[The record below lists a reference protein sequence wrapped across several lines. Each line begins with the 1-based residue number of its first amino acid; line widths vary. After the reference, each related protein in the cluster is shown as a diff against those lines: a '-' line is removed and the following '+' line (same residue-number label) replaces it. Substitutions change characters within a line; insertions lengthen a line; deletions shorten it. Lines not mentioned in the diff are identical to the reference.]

1 MMTDERDLID
11 ILEASA
17 GMPVVVTETLA
28 RNVMLALVSG
38 TFAQWRDA

>member
-17 GMPVVVTETLA
+17 GMPVVTDRNSSLA
-28 RNVMLALVSG
+28 M
-38 TFAQWRDA
+38 